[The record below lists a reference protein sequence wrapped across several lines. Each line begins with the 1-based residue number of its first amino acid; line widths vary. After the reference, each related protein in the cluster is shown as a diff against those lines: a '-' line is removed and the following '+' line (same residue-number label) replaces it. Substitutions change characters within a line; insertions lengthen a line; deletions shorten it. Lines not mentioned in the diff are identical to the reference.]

1 MHSGLNS
8 GTEWWTMWLI
18 GGKSNASVGAKYWQ
32 LAILAMFLVSNFT
45 CRTRYR
51 PITTAGDLRCIHF
64 FRKQCNFQQ
73 LHEICIS
80 RGNVQ
85 LQKHLNEIF
94 SKSAQKRIETVDF
107 WPIYS
112 KSTLQCVRF
121 GRRWSWCIYGLRSM
135 IDARLA
141 SLSRCH
147 RQRLVQLYSPAS
159 RRQRTVTYWL
169 AIGVSTA
176 LRTVCRHVLSLCRR
190 DMALLLLN
198 TVHWIRPYTQYT
210 IVHSS
215 SLVFSSSRQRPT
227 FRHYHNPSLVYTFSA
242 RSKRGFMLWSTS
254 FMFFFNR

>member
-8 GTEWWTMWLI
+8 GTEWWTTWLI
-18 GGKSNASVGAKYWQ
+18 GGKSNASVGAKFLQ

-64 FRKQCNFQQ
+64 LRKQCNFQQ
-73 LHEICIS
+73 LHKICIS

-85 LQKHLNEIF
+85 LQKHLNEIL

-135 IDARLA
+135 IDMRVWQV
-141 SLSRCH
+141 C
-147 RQRLVQLYSPAS
+147 QD
-159 RRQRTVTYWL
+159 VTDNVWSN
-169 AIGVSTA
+169 STA
-176 LRTVCRHVLSLCRR
+176 LHRDVSGPWPIVIGNRRFHRAANCLSPCIKLIEAWHGLVATEHCTLNMTVY
-190 DMALLLLN
+190 
-198 TVHWIRPYTQYT
+198 TVHYRAF
-210 IVHSS
+210 
-215 SLVFSSSRQRPT
+215 VF
-227 FRHYHNPSLVYTFSA
+227 A
-242 RSKRGFMLWSTS
+242 GFFLIATTTYIQTLP
-254 FMFFFNR
+254 